1 MYKTL
6 RYLSFVFGMLIG
18 ILLVYTIDQVVNF
31 EFNKIILISSYT
43 LSAIIFGIIF
53 YLLFPKV
60 VKKLKKDF
68 EKIIQKN
75 TKDTNFRNFY
85 NCLRTY
91 NRTYNSIFNI
101 FTIFKYKI
109 SGYRWT
115 FKYYNHNIYLC
126 NICIFIYKNSN

>member
-53 YLLFPKV
+53 LFIISKSCKEI
-60 VKKLKKDF
+60 KKRF
-68 EKIIQKN
+68 
-75 TKDTNFRNFY
+75 
-85 NCLRTY
+85 
-91 NRTYNSIFNI
+91 
-101 FTIFKYKI
+101 
-109 SGYRWT
+109 
-115 FKYYNHNIYLC
+115 
-126 NICIFIYKNSN
+126 